1 MNIEILIYMYALL
14 CIALIG
20 FDCLWSL
27 ISYFKNKRIKKV
39 EAELYKKIEDQLN
52 KVTSVSESEK
62 SSIKHLTKKL
72 KNVDNLKAF
81 HLALDK
87 YKDDNGI
94 ELYLPQLRKIFALLA
109 AKYEKQQS
117 INKAYFA
124 YVVSQYPITT
134 GETDRLISEVLI
146 SYLYDKSVYCRENA
160 LQALYRFGDEENIIR
175 AVKILDNRK
184 VYYNSKLLTDGLYS
198 FKGSHEKLSIKL
210 LENFSFFHEPMQ
222 VAIINY
228 LKLINID
235 LSEMLF
241 GLLIDKNLN
250 NEIKFALIRYYGKY
264 YFAPAKKVLINY
276 LRQKNSEEWEFAALS
291 ARALSRYQD
300 RHVIDVLKS
309 SLSSRNWYV
318 RLNAASSLCEM
329 NVSEEEFWDIING
342 NDRFA
347 REILQ
352 YTFSIRNNKSFEQK
366 IRNQDGIE
374 VSQ

>member
-14 CIALIG
+14 CLALIG
-20 FDCLWSL
+20 FDCLWFL
-27 ISYFKNKRIKKV
+27 ISYLKNKRIKKS
-39 EAELYKKIEDQLN
+39 EAEFCKKLEDQL
-52 KVTSVSESEK
+52 KKITSVNEIEK
-62 SSIKHLTKKL
+62 SHVKHLIKKL
-72 KNVDNLKAF
+72 RNVDNLKAF
-81 HLALDK
+81 HMALEK
-87 YKDDNGI
+87 SKDNKGI
-94 ELYLPQLRKIFALLA
+94 KPFLPQLGKIFVLLA

-124 YVVSQYPITT
+124 YVMSQYPITSV
-134 GETDRLISEVLI
+134 ETAKSISEILI
-146 SYLYDKSVYCRENA
+146 TYLYDKSVYCRENA
-160 LQALYRFGDEENIIR
+160 LQALYQFGDEENIIR

-198 FKGSHEKLSIKL
+198 FKGSHEKLSNKL
-210 LENFSFFHEPMQ
+210 LESFSFFHEPMQ
-222 VAIINY
+222 VVIINY

-250 NEIKFALIRYYGKY
+250 NEIKFALIRYYGKH
-264 YFAPAKKVLINY
+264 YFEPAKKVLIDY
-276 LRQKNSEEWEFAALS
+276 LLQKNSEEWESAALS
-291 ARALSRYQD
+291 ARALSRYED
-300 RHVIDVLKS
+300 RLVIDVLKS

-329 NVSEEEFWDIING
+329 NVSEEELLDIING

-352 YTFSIRNNKSFEQK
+352 YTFSIRKNDLFEQK
-366 IRNQDGIE
+366 IRNQVGIE
-374 VSQ
+374 VCK

>member
-1 MNIEILIYMYALL
+1 MYALL

-20 FDCLWSL
+20 FDCLWFL
-27 ISYFKNKRIKKV
+27 ISYFKNKRIKKL
-39 EAELYKKIEDQLN
+39 EAEFCKKLEDQLKKIATVN
-52 KVTSVSESEK
+52 EIEK
-62 SSIKHLTKKL
+62 SHVKHLIRKL
-72 KNVDNLKAF
+72 RSVDNLKAF
-81 HLALDK
+81 HLALEK
-87 YKDDNGI
+87 SKENNGI
-94 ELYLPQLRKIFALLA
+94 DPYLPQLGKIFLLLA

-124 YVVSQYPITT
+124 YVMSQYPITSVDT
-134 GETDRLISEVLI
+134 AKSISEILI
-146 SYLYDKSVYCRENA
+146 TYLYDKSVYCRENA
-160 LQALYRFGDEENIIR
+160 LQALYQFGDEENIIR
-175 AVKILDNRK
+175 AVKILDNRR

-198 FKGSHEKLSIKL
+198 FKGNHEKLSIKL
-210 LENFSFFHEPMQ
+210 IENFSVFHEPMQ

-228 LKLINID
+228 LKLINLD

-250 NEIKFALIRYYGKY
+250 YEIKFSLIRYYGKH
-264 YFAPAKKVLINY
+264 YFAPAKKVLIDF
-276 LRQKNSEEWEFAALS
+276 LLQKNSEEWESAALS
-291 ARALSRYQD
+291 ARALSRYED

-352 YTFSIRNNKSFEQK
+352 YTLSLRKNNSFALK
-366 IRNQDGIE
+366 IRDHDEIE
-374 VSQ
+374 VSK